1 MIHPSAGH
9 VTRLGSPCTPMTKL
23 YRSCTRLDGHVTSS
37 TRCNCTAL
45 SFRGP
50 TFRGLSRCQ
59 TPKERV
65 HAQTYDSISSLLRT
79 RSSIVSIYKAHRA
92 LVGLQPTVIAS
103 RAPHLLLEQSVRFEE
118 SWTRIARQIAR
129 LLSRVMKACFAMW
142 RHHRLRKLANLFKY
156 TFKFTQIQLSRCKLF
171 KIGR

>member
-1 MIHPSAGH
+1 MTRSHTHNNMIHPSAGH

-23 YRSCTRLDGHVTSS
+23 YRSCTRLDGHVTPS

-92 LVGLQPTVIAS
+92 PAQP
-103 RAPHLLLEQSVRFEE
+103 RNESVFRDVETPPLKMLISF
-118 SWTRIARQIAR
+118 
-129 LLSRVMKACFAMW
+129 
-142 RHHRLRKLANLFKY
+142 
-156 TFKFTQIQLSRCKLF
+156 
-171 KIGR
+171 IGREILN

>member
-37 TRCNCTAL
+37 TRYNCTAL
-45 SFRGP
+45 SFCGP
-50 TFRGLSRCQ
+50 TFRGLSQCQ

-79 RSSIVSIYKAHRA
+79 RSSIVSICKAHRA
-92 LVGLQPTVIAS
+92 PAQPRNPGWNRSAIGCQSHLRAKRARYIWLRARWREAPSSELRRGSGGAAPSGVQGRSPWWGAWGGEAPRKNFQKKGL
-103 RAPHLLLEQSVRFEE
+103 F
-118 SWTRIARQIAR
+118 
-129 LLSRVMKACFAMW
+129 
-142 RHHRLRKLANLFKY
+142 
-156 TFKFTQIQLSRCKLF
+156 
-171 KIGR
+171 

>member
-50 TFRGLSRCQ
+50 TLRGLSRCQ

-92 LVGLQPTVIAS
+92 PAQPRNESVFRDVETPQYGQFLELYLGL
-103 RAPHLLLEQSVRFEE
+103 H
-118 SWTRIARQIAR
+118 
-129 LLSRVMKACFAMW
+129 
-142 RHHRLRKLANLFKY
+142 
-156 TFKFTQIQLSRCKLF
+156 TFKEPKLGILVLESLQRVETF
-171 KIGR
+171 WAL